1 MPGNMHKSYT
11 RRITSGSDVER
22 TTFFSD
28 AVFAIAM
35 TLVAVDIKIP
45 QVPDGDLGR
54 AVAEQWPEFAAYLLS
69 FAVAGTYWLSHHRLF
84 RLLKGFTA
92 GLQRLNLVLLFFIGL
107 LSYATDMLAFHS
119 DQVIGVVIYAAT
131 LGLIGAA
138 NTSLW
143 LYAGR
148 QRMFKDDVDARL
160 ITYARVRAPVTPAV
174 FLLSIP
180 VAFLNPLAGIL
191 IWLAIPLINLGLR
204 LWGRKLPGPELA
216 AD

>member
-1 MPGNMHKSYT
+1 MNQAYT
-11 RRITSGSDVER
+11 RRITSGEDVER

-35 TLVAVDIKIP
+35 TLLAVDIKIP
-45 QVPDGDLGR
+45 QVSGDELGR

-107 LSYATDMLAFHS
+107 LGYATDMLAFH
-119 DQVIGVVIYAAT
+119 DDRPIGVVIYAAA

-143 LYAGR
+143 LYAGHY
-148 QRMFKDDVDARL
+148 RMFKDDVDPRL
-160 ITYARVRAPVTPAV
+160 VTFARVRAPVTPLV
-174 FLLSIP
+174 FFLSIP
-180 VAFLNPLAGIL
+180 VALLSPIAGIL
-191 IWLAIPLINLGLR
+191 TWLAIPLINLGLR
-204 LWGRKLPGPELA
+204 LWGRGLPSPVSTSPE
-216 AD
+216 

>member
-1 MPGNMHKSYT
+1 MNQAFL
-11 RRITSGSDVER
+11 RRITSGTDVER

-35 TLVAVDIKIP
+35 TLLAVDIKIP

-92 GLQRLNLVLLFFIGL
+92 GFQRLNLVLLFFIGL
-107 LSYATDMLAFHS
+107 LGYATDMLAFHA
-119 DQVIGVVIYAAT
+119 DQAIGVVIYAAT

-148 QRMFKDDVDARL
+148 HKMFQEDVDPRL
-160 ITYARVRAPVTPAV
+160 VTFARVRAPVTPAV

-180 VAFLNPLAGIL
+180 VALLNPIAGIL
-191 IWLAIPLINLGLR
+191 SWLAIPLVNAGLR
-204 LWGRKLPGPELA
+204 VWGSRLPGPE
-216 AD
+216 ADEA

>member
-1 MPGNMHKSYT
+1 MPGNMHQSYT
-11 RRITSGSDVER
+11 RRITSGSDIER

-45 QVPDGDLGR
+45 QVPGDEMGR

-107 LSYATDMLAFHS
+107 LGYATDMLAFHS
-119 DQVIGVVIYAAT
+119 DRAIGVVIYAAT
-131 LGLIGAA
+131 LGFIGAA

-148 QRMFKDDVDARL
+148 RRMFKEDVDPRL

-174 FLLSIP
+174 FLVSIP
-180 VAFLNPLAGIL
+180 VAFINPVAGIVT
-191 IWLAIPLINLGLR
+191 WLAIPLVDMGLR
-204 LWGRKLPGPELA
+204 LWGSKLPDA
-216 AD
+216 VQADD